1 MALAGIISTIIAAA
15 ALYHSNHTF
24 KENQKFIKKQQFEST
39 FFNMMKQLEDIVN
52 KLSLNETKG
61 RDVFEFFYKKYMFT
75 ISSDNITQYVNE
87 HRIIK
92 HYTMVS
98 EYDTDLVYLYEGIYD
113 QPIIAGNGIENA
125 INMIGV
131 TGYEYIDNLYILDHY
146 FRYLYRILRFVDEA
160 VFLENNSNDIIN
172 ERYKFTSILR
182 ATLSPY
188 ELVFIFYNG
197 ISKYGNEKTKPLIEK
212 YSILKNIRTN
222 FLASSNLDEYL
233 NAIAD
238 NCVNDYYRYCTNAK
252 GLCNMYYYSAFYK
265 NKTLFKI
272 EDHRKAILKK
282 AERKGLINDIS
293 KLHNEISKYKEN
305 NYSFLSNTLK
315 DKITKL
321 NNEFRPEYLNDN
333 IIYHINNK
341 MEIDN
346 YEAKMNLFIHAME
359 KEHHKIKA

>member
-1 MALAGIISTIIAAA
+1 MEKFNIFMALAGIISTIIAAA

-222 FLASSNLDEYL
+222 LDAAIGALRPGGLLAYVTCSPHAAE
-233 NAIAD
+233 
-238 NCVNDYYRYCTNAK
+238 T
-252 GLCNMYYYSAFYK
+252 
-265 NKTLFKI
+265 
-272 EDHRKAILKK
+272 KAIVRAALRRH
-282 AERKGLINDIS
+282 AGLRALD
-293 KLHNEISKYKEN
+293 
-305 NYSFLSNTLK
+305 TQ
-315 DKITKL
+315 DVAQRVAA
-321 NNEFRPEYLNDN
+321 RPLDLAPGT
-333 IIYHINNK
+333 HVQLWPHRHGT
-341 MEIDN
+341 D
-346 YEAKMNLFIHAME
+346 AMFVQLLTVD
-359 KEHHKIKA
+359 